1 MSAPDTTTEAHVPD
15 PNEGDAPTTPVTEPP
30 VTEPPV
36 TEPAR
41 ATEPAPAPEPAAAG
55 GPAIPSKTKNAII
68 AGGIGL
74 AVGFGLLGFGA
85 GYVVGD
91 SGSSTTQQQFPGGGN
106 GQFPGGGMN
115 GGGLNGGGMNGG
127 GMNGQMPGGGN
138 GQFPGGGNGQMPGGT
153 QNGQTPGQQ
162 NGQTPGGQ
170 VPGGQTAA
178 PTQTQSQTS

>member
-1 MSAPDTTTEAHVPD
+1 MSAPDTTTQAHVPD
-15 PNEGDAPTTPVTEPP
+15 PNEGDAPTIPVSR
-30 VTEPPV
+30 
-36 TEPAR
+36 PAP
-41 ATEPAPAPEPAAAG
+41 ATEPAAAAQPAAAG
-55 GPAIPSKTKNAII
+55 GPGIPSKTKNAII

-106 GQFPGGGMN
+106 GQFPGGGT
-115 GGGLNGGGMNGG
+115 NGGGMNGG

-170 VPGGQTAA
+170 TAA